1 VANAARPTILWHPES
16 SASLQAAY
24 HSELRHKRAFVAGAR
39 GAAEREICALRL
51 VHPESGATMD
61 FEAEVVWVKAEEPG
75 AGLGFALH
83 GVTPAVLEALER
95 FVNQPSPAEAAP
107 PSESADEA
115 AGAQNLYDRV
125 RRLTVRERESM
136 ARHGALHERVALERV
151 WGGAVWEL
159 LLQNPQLSAGEL
171 AQIAKNASL
180 PASLVSV
187 VVANAGWLAKSEVQ
201 RALLGNPRVSGVQL
215 DRVLRA
221 LSKTELGRLAEQ
233 SGVRPQVKT
242 AAKKLLGG

>member
-1 VANAARPTILWHPES
+1 
-16 SASLQAAY
+16 
-24 HSELRHKRAFVAGAR
+24 
-39 GAAEREICALRL
+39 
-51 VHPESGATMD
+51 MD
-61 FEAEVVWVKAEEPG
+61 LEAEVVWVKAEEPG

-83 GVTPAVLEALER
+83 GVTPAVLDAFER
-95 FVNQPSPAEAAP
+95 FVNEPPPAEAAP
-107 PSESADEA
+107 PSESAA
-115 AGAQNLYDRV
+115 AAAAAQNLYDRV
-125 RRLTVRERESM
+125 RHLTVRERESM
-136 ARHGALHERVALERV
+136 ARQGALHERVALERV
-151 WGGAVWEL
+151 WGGAVWEM

-242 AAKKLLGG
+242 AARKLLGG